1 MRCRVI
7 GVMSFKGGV
16 GKTVSAINLATGL
29 SLKGKK
35 VLVID
40 GNFLSPTLHF
50 YLGLLRPKT
59 TLKEVIRNNLAP
71 ENAIYEHKSG
81 IHLLPCN
88 FYKGIDL
95 NKLKKIVDELKEKY
109 DYIIVDSG
117 PSYTDEIIAILMI
130 SDELIFITTADY
142 PTLASTVKAA
152 KFAKYKN
159 VKILGIVVNRK
170 RNKKYELSKKDI
182 EATVKLPVIC
192 TILEDHKMMS
202 SVLEFV
208 PVVWKYRRSKSAKAY
223 LELAD
228 KVCKSD
234 NSWSLIGSS
243 LR

>member
-192 TILEDHKMMS
+192 TILEDHKMMN

-223 LELAD
+223 LGLAD
-228 KVCKSD
+228 KVLNEKF
-234 NSWSLIGSS
+234 N
-243 LR
+243 